1 MKYNKQWLREEEL
14 EMMLSKPD
22 IPEKYEIWL
31 LLMYTPGLRVS
42 EALNVKVR
50 DLDMKNGCIDIWGGK
65 GRDDTEMQ
73 KAVCDIKILKRIK
86 RFCEHSDLRP
96 NDYIMFSQ
104 KSKQVHR
111 SQVYRVLNDICHDV
125 GIDKTIGTHTM
136 RRSRAEHLLDRGLP
150 ITFVSKYLRHK
161 NLSTTMKYLDVSVAD
176 IQREME
182 KIDDNVGTL
191 V

>member
-14 EMMLSKPD
+14 ELMLNKPD
-22 IPEKYEIWL
+22 IPEKYEVWIL
-31 LLMYTPGLRVS
+31 LLYTPALRVS
-42 EALNVKVR
+42 EAINVKVR
-50 DLDMKNGCIDIWGGK
+50 DLDLKNECIDIWGGK
-65 GRDDTEMQ
+65 GKDVTEMQ
-73 KAVCDIKILKRIK
+73 KVVCDIKILKRMK
-86 RFCEHSDLRP
+86 RFCEHSNLRP

-111 SQVYRVLNDICHDV
+111 SQVYRVLNDICRDV
-125 GIDKTIGTHTM
+125 GIDKKIGTHTM
-136 RRSRAEHLLDRGLP
+136 RRSRAEYLLDRGLA

-182 KIDDNVGTL
+182 KIDDGIGMMV
-191 V
+191 